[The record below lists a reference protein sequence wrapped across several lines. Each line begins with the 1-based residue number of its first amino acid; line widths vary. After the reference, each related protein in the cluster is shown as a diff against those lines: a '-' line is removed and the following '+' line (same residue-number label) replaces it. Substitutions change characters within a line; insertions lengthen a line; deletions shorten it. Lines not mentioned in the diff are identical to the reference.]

1 MQHQH
6 KPKGKSQLD
15 NHALSFKDI
24 ALHMRID
31 ADTKDI
37 EEARM
42 IVVKRV
48 DKFCFFVIFI
58 GRGQFYF

>member
-1 MQHQH
+1 
-6 KPKGKSQLD
+6 
-15 NHALSFKDI
+15 
-24 ALHMRID
+24 MRID

-58 GRGQFYF
+58 GKGSIFAQSLNLTDAMINLYKLQF